1 MVRPITAVP
10 CSLVPTPVLI
20 RVSIVVKRHHDH
32 NKSYKGKHRI
42 GAGLQFRRFHG
53 HHDRKYGGT
62 QECMVLVKY
71 WRVQHS
77 ELQAA
82 GERETLGLVWTI
94 DSDILPSTRPY
105 FITPLK

>member
-1 MVRPITAVP
+1 
-10 CSLVPTPVLI
+10 
-20 RVSIVVKRHHDH
+20 
-32 NKSYKGKHRI
+32 
-42 GAGLQFRRFHG
+42 
-53 HHDRKYGGT
+53 
-62 QECMVLVKY
+62 MVLVKY

-94 DSDILPSTRPY
+94 ESDILPSTRPY